1 MRTTIWPKIYAKR
14 PLVSQVIE
22 GILALKDAICTQ
34 IIKTKKHYENK
45 YLYGISSSLAQQD
58 FF

>member
-1 MRTTIWPKIYAKR
+1 MTKNLCRKAT
-14 PLVSQVIE
+14 VSQVTE
-22 GILALKDAICTQ
+22 GILVLKDAICTQ

-45 YLYGISSSLAQQD
+45 YLYGISSSLAQQA